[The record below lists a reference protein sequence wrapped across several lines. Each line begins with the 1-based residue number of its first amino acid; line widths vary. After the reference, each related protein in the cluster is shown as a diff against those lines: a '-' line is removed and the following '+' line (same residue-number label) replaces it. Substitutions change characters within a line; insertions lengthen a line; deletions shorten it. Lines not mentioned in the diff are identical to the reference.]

1 MSAKRVVYAERM
13 GDGQTVA
20 YKLLGILH
28 HIAPNADAQNACT
41 RMFNSYPQGLERDKG
56 MACALVDGYL
66 YGNWPW
72 EIETLNER
80 KGK

>member
-1 MSAKRVVYAERM
+1 M

-28 HIAPNADAQNACT
+28 HIAPDKEAQNVCT
-41 RMFNSYPQGLERDKG
+41 RIFNSVAPGVEQDKT
-56 MACALVDGYL
+56 MCCALADGYL

-72 EIETLNER
+72 ELV
-80 KGK
+80 KLKVGK